1 MENILVGFM
10 VVIAVGACVFSWWQ
24 DRGDDTDTE
33 EKVQNKVKD
42 KEV

>member
-10 VVIAVGACVFSWWQ
+10 VVIAVGACIFAWWQ
-24 DRGDDTDTE
+24 DREDDTDSE
-33 EKVQNKVKD
+33 EKVQNKATN

>member
-24 DRGDDTDTE
+24 DRGDDTDT
-33 EKVQNKVKD
+33 D
-42 KEV
+42 